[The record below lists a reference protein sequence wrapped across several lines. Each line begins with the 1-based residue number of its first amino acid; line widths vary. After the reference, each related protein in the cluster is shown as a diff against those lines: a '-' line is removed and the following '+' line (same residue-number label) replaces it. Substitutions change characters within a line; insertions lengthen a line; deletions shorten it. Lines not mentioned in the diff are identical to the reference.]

1 MQKIIV
7 SLLFLTQVIPEDV
20 FMEFEMKGVQ
30 KIIVSL
36 LFLTQVIPED
46 VFMEFEMK
54 GSVNGHYF
62 EMKGEGKGKPYE

>member
-1 MQKIIV
+1 M
-7 SLLFLTQVIPEDV
+7 
-20 FMEFEMKGVQ
+20 Q